1 MPRKI
6 NFQIV
11 YSSSSDEQ
19 HPASELNH
27 HGPLVNGWQSSRF
40 SSYPQ
45 ELILQFENYVR
56 LRRIQLLSHQYLIAS
71 KIEFFIGDCTTDDSI
86 TLENARYTRLG
97 YIELSTNERTDFKAR
112 ELKSIHIDSEG
123 IFLKLVIHKNY
134 VNRLNIY
141 NQVSIVAINLLGD
154 DIDKSHENVE
164 TQSDAIANSSRSDQI
179 SIIDDLAFAM
189 YQDPEIAAIIK
200 NLDRKKQECVHDEKF
215 DQARKFKQAI
225 QELIKIGERLAR
237 YEVEKR
243 QAIENEDYETAQSK
257 KDKMELYRTET
268 YKQLQVLNLLD
279 VVIEGGEGTEFLKRL
294 QEIENNEQQQD
305 NFNQESP
312 RPLKQQNHG
321 RTRNPVQTHRSPE
334 STVSYAP
341 PTFHDSS
348 VSPIP
353 TATNATRRTSV
364 IGTGGGSGGG
374 GGGGYISPEFP
385 KPRTPYEDKVVPTLR
400 NRNRVD
406 AGNVQNSLMVSNDA
420 GGTNNEETESIYG
433 GINNTSND
441 DATAELNQAEMIEAN
456 QMMIVFDKQLIG
468 KLYHRNH
475 ARREEALDEIYQILN
490 TFSGD
495 QEDARAHL
503 RAGSFVLARMFR
515 FDVLATF
522 SHSLKIFHLLMND
535 YVRRHSIQK
544 QDIIASLERVLP
556 VLLQRTGDSNARL
569 RQRAQEAIIESASY
583 PELKPLHIITHYC
596 VLPFNKTCA
605 PRLAISRCELI
616 EELMKILDV
625 KTGENGLN
633 VDNVSKFCAQ
643 AFEHNAGE
651 VRELAMKILLSLYKT
666 HGSIVKRYLPPDNDQ
681 TRRIKKY
688 RDMFDAFDRMDG
700 RSVKGDEKA
709 STSDPSE
716 TGRKQG
722 GTSDAGKRDILK
734 QQHTA
739 REQQKSFDAK
749 GSTSKSRTPT
759 RLDRKTPT
767 TSVADESEFTPE
779 NTCIFCGEKNEDF
792 ARDGLEQHYWAH
804 CPMLRRCQEC
814 NQVVEIGIYIEHL
827 LRECGKKGKYQQ
839 CPRCTEAIGHDFDV
853 HIKLKECHEIKSNT
867 NRCPLCHM
875 NVPEGDKPW
884 RDHLMGVDGCVKN
897 PRRIQALKKKKYPQ
911 SQQQQQQQK
920 SVVVPTSQV
929 NVMKK
934 TTTGGQ
940 KKVTTTVK

>member
-6 NFQIV
+6 HFQV
-11 YSSSSDEQ
+11 AHSTSSDEQ

-40 SSYPQ
+40 SIYPQ
-45 ELILQFENYVR
+45 EIILQLENYVR
-56 LRRIQLLSHQYLIAS
+56 LRRIQLLSHQHLIAS
-71 KIEFFIGDCTTDDSI
+71 KIEFFMGDCTSDESV

-97 YIELSTNERTDFKAR
+97 YIELSSNERTGFKAR
-112 ELKSIHIDSEG
+112 ELKSIHIDAEG
-123 IFLKLVIHKNY
+123 IFIKLVIHKNY
-134 VNRLNIY
+134 ANRSNMY

-154 DIDKSHENVE
+154 DIDKSIENSENQSE
-164 TQSDAIANSSRSDQI
+164 TAANNARSDQI

-189 YQDPEIAAIIK
+189 YQDREIAAIIK

-215 DQARKFKQAI
+215 EQARKFKQAI
-225 QELIKIGERLAR
+225 QELIKVGERLAR

-268 YKQLQVLNLLD
+268 YKQLQLLNLLD

-294 QEIENNEQQQD
+294 QEIENNEQQQQD
-305 NFNQESP
+305 IYNQESP
-312 RPLKQQNHG
+312 RPLRQQNYG
-321 RTRNPVQTHRSPE
+321 RNRNPTQMHRSPE
-334 STVSYAP
+334 SAASYGAP
-341 PTFHDSS
+341 PTLRDSS
-348 VSPIP
+348 SPP
-353 TATNATRRTSV
+353 LPNTTNATHRASVMIGGAGYTSPD
-364 IGTGGGSGGG
+364 
-374 GGGGYISPEFP
+374 YP

-400 NRNRVD
+400 NRNRPD
-406 AGNVQNSLMVSNDA
+406 GGNVQNSLNASNDT
-420 GGTNNEETESIYG
+420 GIPNNDETESLYG
-433 GINNTSND
+433 GNAAQND
-441 DATAELNQAEMIEAN
+441 DATAELTQAEMIEAN
-456 QMMIVFDKQLIG
+456 QMMVVFDKQLIG

-475 ARREEALDEIYQILN
+475 ARREEALDEIYQILSS
-490 TFSGD
+490 FSGD

-503 RAGSFVLARMFR
+503 RAGSFVVARMFR
-515 FDVLATF
+515 VDVLATF
-522 SHSLKIFHLLMND
+522 SHSLKLFHLLMND
-535 YVRRHSIQK
+535 YVRKHAIQK
-544 QDIIASLERVLP
+544 QDILASLERVLP

-569 RQRAQEAIIESASY
+569 RQKAQETIIESASY

-625 KTGENGLN
+625 KTGDNGLT

-643 AFEHNAGE
+643 ALEHNAGE
-651 VRELAMKILLSLYKT
+651 VRELAIKLLLSLYKT
-666 HGSIVKRYLPPDNDQ
+666 HGTIVKRYLPPDNEQ

-688 RDMFDAFDRMDG
+688 RDIFDAFDRMDG
-700 RSVKGDEKA
+700 RPVKGDEKS
-709 STSDPSE
+709 STIDPSE
-716 TGRKQG
+716 SARKPG
-722 GTSDAGKRDILK
+722 ATSDTGKRDTVK
-734 QQHTA
+734 QPNTA

-749 GSTSKSRTPT
+749 ALTSKSRTPT

-792 ARDGLEQHYWAH
+792 VRDGLEQHYWAN

-814 NQVVEIGIYIEHL
+814 NQVVEIGISIDHL
-827 LRECGKKGKYQQ
+827 LRECEKKGKYQQ
-839 CPRCTEAIGHDFDV
+839 CPRCTEAVGNDYDT
-853 HIKLKECHEIKSNT
+853 HIKLKECHETKPNT

-875 NVPEGDKPW
+875 NIPEGDKPW

-897 PRRIQALKKKKYPQ
+897 ARRIQALKKNKYPQ
-911 SQQQQQQQK
+911 HQQQK

-929 NVMKK
+929 TVMKK

-940 KKVTTTVK
+940 KKATTTVK

>member
-6 NFQIV
+6 HYQVV
-11 YSSSSDEQ
+11 YSTSSDEQ

-45 ELILQFENYVR
+45 ELILQFENCVR

-71 KIEFFIGDCTTDDSI
+71 KIEFFIGDCTTDDTT

-97 YIELSTNERTDFKAR
+97 YIELSSNDRTDFKAR
-112 ELKSIHIDSEG
+112 ELKSIHIDAEG

-134 VNRLNIY
+134 VNRSNIY

-154 DIDKSHENVE
+154 DIDKVKNMKKKL
-164 TQSDAIANSSRSDQI
+164 SSRSDQI

-189 YQDPEIAAIIK
+189 YQDPEIAAIIT
-200 NLDRKKQECVHDEKF
+200 NLDRKKQECVQDEKF

-257 KDKMELYRTET
+257 KDKMELYRAET

-294 QEIENNEQQQD
+294 QEIENNEQQHD

-321 RTRNPVQTHRSPE
+321 RTRNPVQIHRSPE
-334 STVSYAP
+334 SAVSYVP
-341 PTFHDSS
+341 PTLQDSS
-348 VSPIP
+348 ASPLP
-353 TATNATRRTSV
+353 TVTNATHRTSV
-364 IGTGGGSGGG
+364 TVTGG
-374 GGGGYISPEFP
+374 GGGGYISPDYP
-385 KPRTPYEDKVVPTLR
+385 KPRTPYEDKVIPTLR

-406 AGNVQNSLMVSNDA
+406 VANLQSSLMASSDA
-420 GGTNNEETESIYG
+420 GGTTNEETESIYG
-433 GINNTSND
+433 GTNNTQND

-456 QMMIVFDKQLIG
+456 QMMVVFDKQLVG

-490 TFSGD
+490 SFSGD

-503 RAGSFVLARMFR
+503 RAGSFVVARMFR
-515 FDVLATF
+515 VDVLATF
-522 SHSLKIFHLLMND
+522 SQSLKLFHLLMND

-625 KTGENGLN
+625 KTGDNGLN

-643 AFEHNAGE
+643 ALEHNAGE

-666 HGSIVKRYLPPDNDQ
+666 HGAIVKRYLPPDNEQ

-688 RDMFDAFDRMDG
+688 RDIFDAFDRMDG
-700 RSVKGDEKA
+700 RTVKGDEKA

-722 GTSDAGKRDILK
+722 GISDAGKRDILK
-734 QQHTA
+734 QQNTA
-739 REQQKSFDAK
+739 REQQKNFDAK

-759 RLDRKTPT
+759 RFDRKTPT

-792 ARDGLEQHYWAH
+792 VRDGLEQHYWAN

-814 NQVVEIGIYIEHL
+814 NQVVEIGIYIDHL

-839 CPRCTEAIGHDFDV
+839 CPRCTEAIENDFDV
-853 HIKLKECHEIKSNT
+853 HVKLKECHEIKPNT

-875 NVPEGDKPW
+875 NIPEGDKPW

-897 PRRIQALKKKKYPQ
+897 PRRIQALKKNKYP
-911 SQQQQQQQK
+911 QQQQQQQK

-940 KKVTTTVK
+940 KKATTTVK